1 MLMRS
6 FGLLSCLVVV
16 GGDPCSN
23 KGYWC
28 ARTAE
33 APGNAQAETGA
44 SSPEKAAGLIT
55 QMKCIYT
62 CARSVGNKQ
71 EELEPI
77 VQQENYDVGG
87 WK

>member
-1 MLMRS
+1 MEIHAAPRDIDVLE
-6 FGLLSCLVVV
+6 
-16 GGDPCSN
+16 
-23 KGYWC
+23 
-28 ARTAE
+28 TAE
-33 APGNAQAETGA
+33 APANAHAGVGA

-62 CARSVGNKQ
+62 YACSMGSKQ

-77 VQQENYDVGG
+77 VQQENCDIGG